1 MPTNVLRIVLK
12 PQSVFFPA
20 VTCAGSAKPNHT
32 HQLVDGSRQAAD
44 MTDPAPSLT
53 PALVLLFSGK
63 RKSGKDFITDRLA
76 ARLGE
81 RSVILRLS
89 GPLKGWQPNLG

>member
-1 MPTNVLRIVLK
+1 MQK
-12 PQSVFFPA
+12 PQSVFYPT
-20 VTCAGSAKPNHT
+20 VTCAGLAKPNHT
-32 HQLVDGSRQAAD
+32 HQLADGSRQTAD
-44 MTDPAPSLT
+44 MTDPAPFLT

-89 GPLKGWQPNLG
+89 GPLKG